1 MEPWMIAILL
11 FIGIIALLLTGLPVS
26 FSLGFTGLVALY
38 FLWGGTESWV
48 LLANGAFTN
57 ISSFILVAIPLF
69 VLMGEIV
76 FFTGLSD
83 RIYRGL
89 ETWLGKLPGGLAV
102 TAVAASAMFGAT
114 TGFSVTTTATLG
126 SVATFGMLDR
136 GYNKGLA
143 TGSVMGG
150 AALGILIPPS
160 TLLILY
166 GSLSGV
172 SVAKLLIGGIMPGLM
187 LTVLFAIYIII
198 RCTVKP
204 AYGPVSN
211 EQITW
216 KQKFEGL
223 REVLPLMV
231 IIFVVLGVIWF
242 GIASPSEGA
251 GVGVMG
257 CLLLALAYRRLT
269 WSNLRKALL
278 ATARVNGMI
287 FLILI
292 AVGVFSEVLAYSGA
306 TRQIA
311 EFASNLPISRW
322 LVLIMMQIV
331 ITMLGCFM
339 DPASIMFITMPV
351 FLPIIDVL
359 GFERLWFGILCMM
372 NLELGT
378 LTPPFGLN
386 CFVMKSVVQDR
397 LSLTD
402 IFWGAIPFALL
413 HAVGMIFVMIWP
425 QIAVWLPGLLK

>member
-1 MEPWMIAILL
+1 MEPWVIALLL
-11 FIGIIALLLTGLPVS
+11 FLGVIILLLTGLPVS
-26 FSLGFTGLVALY
+26 FTLGVVGLVGLY
-38 FLWGGTESWV
+38 FLWGGVQSWV
-48 LLANGAFTN
+48 ILANGAFSN

-76 FFTGLSD
+76 FFTGLSE

-126 SVATFGMLDR
+126 AVATLGMLDR
-136 GYNKGLA
+136 GYDKGLA

-160 TLLILY
+160 TLLILF

-172 SVAKLLIGGIMPGLM
+172 SVAKLLIGGIVPGMM
-187 LTVLFAIYIII
+187 LAVMFAIYIII
-198 RCTVKP
+198 RCTIHP
-204 AYGPVSN
+204 GYGPVTA
-211 EQITW
+211 ELVGW
-216 KQKFEGL
+216 KERFEGL
-223 REVLPLMV
+223 SRVLPLMI
-231 IIFVVLGVIWF
+231 IIFIVLGVIWF

-251 GVGVMG
+251 AMGVMG
-257 CLLLALAYRRLT
+257 CLLLALSYKRLT
-269 WSNLRKALL
+269 WMNLRQALL
-278 ATARVNGMI
+278 ATSRVTGMI
-287 FLILI
+287 FFILI
-292 AVGVFSEVLAYSGA
+292 AVGVFSELLAYSGA

-311 EFASNLPISRW
+311 EFASSLPVTRW
-322 LVLIMMQIV
+322 LVLILMQIV
-331 ITMLGCFM
+331 ITILGCFM

-351 FLPIIDVL
+351 YLPIIDAL
-359 GFERLWFGILCMM
+359 GFDRLWFGILCMM

-386 CFVMKSVVQDR
+386 CFVMKSVVGER

-402 IFWGAIPFALL
+402 IFWGAIPFAGL
-413 HAVGMIFVMIWP
+413 HAVGMLFVMIWP
-425 QIAVWLPGLLK
+425 QIAVWLPGLI

>member
-1 MEPWMIAILL
+1 MEPWMVTVIL
-11 FIGIIALLLTGLPVS
+11 FSGIIILLLTGLPVS
-26 FSLGFTGLVALY
+26 FSLGFVGMAGLY
-38 FLWGGTESWV
+38 FLWGGVESWV
-48 LLANGAFTN
+48 ILANGAFSN
-57 ISSFILVAIPLF
+57 ISSFILVAVPLF

-126 SVATFGMLDR
+126 SVATSGMLDR
-136 GYNKGLA
+136 GYDKGLA

-160 TLLILY
+160 TLLILF

-187 LTVLFAIYIII
+187 LAVLFALYIVI
-198 RCTVKP
+198 RCVIKP
-204 AYGPVSN
+204 GYGPVSD
-211 EQITW
+211 EPITW
-216 KQKFEGL
+216 RDRFDGIKAVF
-223 REVLPLMV
+223 PLLV

-251 GVGVMG
+251 AIGVLG
-257 CLLLALAYRRLT
+257 CLLLAFVYRRLSWT
-269 WSNLRKALL
+269 NLRKALL

-287 FLILI
+287 LFILI

-311 EFASNLPISRW
+311 EFASSIPISRW
-322 LVLIMMQIV
+322 LVLILMQIV

-339 DPASIMFITMPV
+339 DPGSIMFITMPV
-351 FLPIIDVL
+351 FLPIVDAL
-359 GFERLWFGILCMM
+359 GFDRLWFGILCMM

-386 CFVMKSVVQDR
+386 CFVMKSVVQER
-397 LSLTD
+397 LSLME
-402 IFWGAIPFALL
+402 IFSGAIPFALL
-413 HAVGMIFVMIWP
+413 HALGMVFVMIWP
-425 QIAVWLPGLLK
+425 PIAVWLPSLI